1 LWALLQAN
9 RDSLVIRAR
18 AFDERFGSTAARE
31 AIMSGA
37 DPDVVMQRQ
46 QAAVQTFLDR
56 ARRLSDLPVSKVYR
70 KSSPET
76 NAMWSAQR
84 ITFVWSSSG
93 LFRVA

>member
-1 LWALLQAN
+1 VGAAAGES
-9 RDSLVIRAR
+9 RFAGHPRA

-56 ARRLSDLPVSKVYR
+56 ARRF
-70 KSSPET
+70 
-76 NAMWSAQR
+76 R
-84 ITFVWSSSG
+84 IYQ
-93 LFRVA
+93 